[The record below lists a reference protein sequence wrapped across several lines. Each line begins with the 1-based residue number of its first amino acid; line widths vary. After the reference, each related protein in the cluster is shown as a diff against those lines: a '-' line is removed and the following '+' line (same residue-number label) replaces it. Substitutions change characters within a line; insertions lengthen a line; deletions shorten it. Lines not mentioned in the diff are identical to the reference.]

1 MGIIIGSA
9 RHDEAGKYTNGYK
22 GDQLQTSIP
31 DVTGEVSFQNFY
43 IHKKG
48 WYILRPKKEEL
59 ADLIALKMKTACN
72 NANIGYSQTD
82 RYSIIKCGTGS
93 TVRTNCDCS
102 SLVRQCIKEA
112 SGFDVG
118 DFNTANEATILEKS
132 GLFCTRISYTVGFNL
147 YAGDVLVTKQKGHTV
162 IVVEGNKRT
171 EENISYYPKPIHFY
185 QSIVDALR
193 SVGEKDTTF
202 NHRKVI
208 AKKNAIKDYSGTVI
222 QNKKM
227 LELLNAGKLIKP

>member
-22 GDQLQTSIP
+22 GDQLQKSVP

-48 WYILRPKKEEL
+48 WYILRPKSTAV
-59 ADLIALKMKTACN
+59 ADLIALKMQIACN
-72 NANIGYSQTD
+72 NPNIGYSQTD
-82 RYSIIKCGTGS
+82 RLGVIKYGIDTA
-93 TVRTNCDCS
+93 TKTNCDCS
-102 SLVRQCIKEA
+102 SLVRECIKEA
-112 SGFDVG
+112 SGIDVG
-118 DFNTANEATILEKS
+118 NFTTANEATLLEKS
-132 GLFCTRISYTVGFNL
+132 GLFCTRMSYTSGSAL

-171 EENISYYPKPIHFY
+171 EPTMNYYPKPMHYY

-208 AKKNAIKDYSGTVI
+208 AKANGIKNYEGSVV
-222 QNKKM
+222 QNRTM
-227 LELLNAGKLIKP
+227 LELLNNGKLIKA

>member
-22 GDQLQTSIP
+22 GDQLQKSVP

-48 WYILRPKKEEL
+48 WYILRPKNKEI
-59 ADLIALKMKTACN
+59 ADLIALKMKVACN

-82 RYSIIKCGTGS
+82 RLGVIKYGVES
-93 TVRTNCDCS
+93 QQKTNCDCS

-112 SGFDVG
+112 SGVDVG
-118 DFNTANEATILEKS
+118 NFTTANEATMLEKS
-132 GLFCTRISYTVGFNL
+132 GLFCTRISYTTGSNL

-162 IVVEGNKRT
+162 VVVEGNKRT
-171 EENISYYPKPIHFY
+171 EENIAYYPKPMHYY

-193 SVGEKDTTF
+193 SVGEKDTSF
-202 NHRKVI
+202 NHRKSI
-208 AKKNAIKDYSGTVI
+208 AKKNGIKDYEGSVI
-222 QNKKM
+222 QNKTM

>member
-22 GDQLQTSIP
+22 GDQLQHAVP

-48 WYILRPKKEEL
+48 WYVLRPKNKDL
-59 ADLIALKMKTACN
+59 ADLIAEKMKTACN
-72 NANIGYSQTD
+72 NPNIGYSQND
-82 RYSIIKCGTGS
+82 RYSIIKCGTE
-93 TVRTNCDCS
+93 TKERTNCDCS
-102 SLVRQCIKEA
+102 SLVRECIKEA

-162 IVVEGNKRT
+162 IVVEGNQRT
-171 EENISYYPKPIHFY
+171 EKKVNYYPKPLHFF

-208 AKKNAIKDYSGTVI
+208 AKINGIKDYSGSVI